1 MTNAHHSTY
10 QSIFYS
16 CVEGIILVNKGKIS
30 LANPQ
35 CEQLFGYA
43 PDELIGMQVEEL
55 MPSSVREDHLKN
67 RKSFDD
73 NPEPRQM
80 GIGRDL
86 IAQRKDGT
94 LFPVEISLNVAKV
107 NNEKV
112 TIAHIIDI
120 SRRKETES
128 QLKRSEEQLL
138 KYAAELE
145 QRVQERTRKLNKAIE
160 DLQKTNTELEEQ
172 INERIKAENEARI
185 ALEREKE
192 LSELK
197 TRFVSMASH
206 EFRTPLSAVLSS
218 VSLIGKYISDENKEQ
233 KLKHINRIKSSVG
246 ELTSILNDFLS
257 MDKLDMGKFE
267 AFPQK
272 IVMCEFLNEIVDEM
286 GQLTKKGQTI
296 DLKCDHPETTFNTD
310 PQILK
315 QSLANLISN
324 AIKYSPEDSVVTI
337 KVDVNSNLLIIDV
350 IDQGI
355 GIPEADQKHLFD
367 KFFRAHNASHIQG
380 TGLGLNIVKK
390 YLELIRGEINFES
403 KEGVGSTF
411 GLKIKPFDNE

>member
-1 MTNAHHSTY
+1 MTHPHHSTY

-16 CVEGIILVNKGKIS
+16 CVEGIILVNKGQIS

-35 CEQLFGYA
+35 CEDLFGYT
-43 PDELIGMQVEEL
+43 PEELIGMRVEEL
-55 MPSSVREDHLKN
+55 MPSDIRNKHEKN
-67 RKSFDD
+67 RKNFDKK
-73 NPEPRQM
+73 PEPRQM
-80 GIGRDL
+80 GVGRDL
-86 IAQRKDGT
+86 IAQKKDGT
-94 LFPVEISLNVAKV
+94 KFPVEISLNVAKV
-107 NNEKV
+107 NNEDV
-112 TIAHIIDI
+112 TIAHVIDI

-128 QLKRSEEQLL
+128 ELKRSEEQLL

-145 QRVQERTRKLNKAIE
+145 QRVQERTRKLNNAVE
-160 DLQKTNTELEEQ
+160 ELQKTNAELEEQ
-172 INERIKAENEARI
+172 VKERIKAENEARI

-218 VSLIGKYISDENKEQ
+218 VSLIGKYITDENKDK

-246 ELTSILNDFLS
+246 ELTGILNDFLS
-257 MDKLDMGKFE
+257 MDRLDAGKLE
-267 AFPQK
+267 VFPQD
-272 IVMCEFLNEIVDEM
+272 ILICEFLNEIADEM
-286 GQLTKKGQTI
+286 SQVTKKGQKL
-296 DLKCDHPETTFNTD
+296 DFKCTKPDAHFCTD

-315 QSLANLISN
+315 QGLVNLLSN
-324 AIKYSPEDSVVTI
+324 AIKYSPEDSVVALN
-337 KVDVNSNLLIIDV
+337 VDVVSDVLSIEV

-355 GIPEADQKHLFD
+355 GIPQADQKHLFD

-390 YLELIRGEINFES
+390 YLELIQGEINFES
-403 KEGVGSTF
+403 KEGKGSTF
-411 GLKIKPFDNE
+411 RLKIKAFENE